1 MFWRGWFFAPV
12 LIIGLLVAGG
22 IGAAVAHHGWDD
34 DDRGPRVVQVT
45 SPASGTGTT
54 TTPQV
59 VEIHDR
65 GWGHHRGGFFPGF
78 FIFPILFFFLIFWLV
93 GGLFRGGGWR
103 GGPGGP
109 GGAWRGHWND
119 RFEEWHRDQHQGDV
133 PPAPPAASA

>member
-1 MFWRGWFFAPV
+1 MEATTYGFEQREVNMFRGWFLAPV
-12 LIIGLLVAGG
+12 LIIGLLIAGG
-22 IGAAVAHHGWDD
+22 IGAAIAHGGWDD

-45 SPASGTGTT
+45 SPASSSGST

-59 VEIHDR
+59 VEIHDS

-103 GGPGGP
+103 GGP
-109 GGAWRGHWND
+109 
-119 RFEEWHRDQHQGDV
+119 
-133 PPAPPAASA
+133 